1 VVVTRIPLFPLRSVL
16 CPGVALPLHI
26 FEDRYRLMIGRCI
39 QRGEPFGV
47 VLIREG
53 REVGPLDGS
62 IAAIGTTAAIRQAG
76 RYPDGRYEILTVGQQ
91 RFQLESVD
99 ADSEP
104 YLVGQVSFLEE
115 AMGAEQEVRRRAEQV
130 GKRFLEYLQ
139 LLQPAGDEEGP
150 EIQIEFEVEVEEPE
164 RLDEALLADGPAPM
178 VLGMTPDGVPG
189 ADAWESHDLLGG
201 LGRGLDELA
210 AGDAVLPAG
219 DAVLPAG
226 DAVLPAGDD
235 ELVLSTGDATE
246 LSPEERRELLL
257 TAARRLLSTDD
268 PTALSYVLTALIQVE
283 LSTRQALLE
292 APTTMDRL
300 LELERILSREAWLL
314 RQGLRPIIIDA
325 ASLGRRAG

>member
-62 IAAIGTTAAIRQAG
+62 IAAIGTTAAIREAG

-115 AMGAEQEVRRRAEQV
+115 PIGVEHEARQHAEQV
-130 GKRFLEYLQ
+130 GERFLEYLQ
-139 LLQPAGDEEGP
+139 LLQPVGDEEGP
-150 EIQIEFEVEVEEPE
+150 EIQIEFEVEVEPEPLDDTSQDEEAVSAQE
-164 RLDEALLADGPAPM
+164 RGTPA
-178 VLGMTPDGVPG
+178 GTG
-189 ADAWESHDLLGG
+189 AAGAAAWESHDPPAGSEG
-201 LGRGLDELA
+201 PLDDLV
-210 AGDAVLPAG
+210 DAVLLPDDGVRILSAG
-219 DAVLPAG
+219 DGP
-226 DAVLPAGDD
+226 D
-235 ELVLSTGDATE
+235 

-292 APTTMDRL
+292 APTTTHRL
-300 LELERILSREAWLL
+300 VELGRILNREAWLL
-314 RQGLRPIIIDA
+314 RLGLRPIIIDA
-325 ASLGRRAG
+325 ASLGHRAG